1 LIQDGDAR
9 DLEVN
14 GVWGRLILYQGVML
28 KVELESG
35 ERFHSVDG
43 GATV

>member
-14 GVWGRLILYQGVML
+14 GAWGRLILYQGVML
-28 KVELESG
+28 KVELESEEDSAQAD
-35 ERFHSVDG
+35 ERVT
-43 GATV
+43 A